1 VSRLNEPIRIAG
13 PWLMSFAILAILSC
27 WPIFA
32 RFEAKAYTRITGIE
46 VTTYDAMFLQLR
58 VQECPVP
65 R

>member
-1 VSRLNEPIRIAG
+1 
-13 PWLMSFAILAILSC
+13 MSFAILAILSC